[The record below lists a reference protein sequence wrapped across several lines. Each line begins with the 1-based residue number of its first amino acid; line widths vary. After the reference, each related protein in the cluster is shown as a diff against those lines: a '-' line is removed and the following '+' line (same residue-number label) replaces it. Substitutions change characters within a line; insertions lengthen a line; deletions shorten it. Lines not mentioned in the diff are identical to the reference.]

1 MDNTTAVEKQEIA
14 ENLNKYFTNIGP
26 SLTSKIP
33 NKQGGFEK
41 YLPNC
46 NTVINDTL
54 LTHEE
59 VRNVFYS
66 LKTSENSDYDDISL
80 NAIHNIFDYIVE
92 PLRYILSNSL
102 AQGNFPEEMKIAKIT
117 LIYKSGD
124 KENVVNYRLISALL
138 CFSKTPER
146 IMYKRLYLY
155 LTGNNLLYNKQFGF
169 QKGHFTDHAIFQIPD
184 QIHRIFNKNIF
195 TLGVFI
201 DMFKAFD
208 TVNHKILL
216 TIYLLLVIFLTGNSL

>member
-1 MDNTTAVEKQEIA
+1 MDSTTAVEKQEIP

-33 NKQGGFEK
+33 NEQGGFEK

-46 NTVINDTL
+46 NTVINDTP

-66 LKTSENSDYDDISL
+66 LKTNKNPDYDDISF
-80 NAIHNIFDYIVE
+80 NAIHKIFDYIVE
-92 PLRYILSNSL
+92 PLRYIFSNSL
-102 AQGNFPEEMKIAKIT
+102 AQGNFPEEMNIAKIT

-124 KENVVNYRLISALL
+124 KENVVNISALL

-146 IMYKRLYLY
+146 IMYNRLYLY
-155 LTGNNLLYNKQFGF
+155 LNGNNLLYNKQFGF
-169 QKGHFTDHAIFQIPD
+169 QKEHFTDHAIFQIPD

-208 TVNHKILL
+208 TVSHKILL
-216 TIYLLLVIFLTGNSL
+216 IIYLLLVIFLTGNSL